1 MQAEVVPLRFPSLPE
16 KCKVK
21 QQPANLPYNL
31 LIITF
36 LLEAEKLQLLFIYH
50 PALITLIILCT
61 LFTKCYLLC
70 SAVAY
75 VADVIESMG
84 SDLFSP

>member
-21 QQPANLPYNL
+21 QQPADLPYNL

-36 LLEAEKLQLLFIYH
+36 SLEAEKLQLLFFLSSSFNNSNYSVYTIH
-50 PALITLIILCT
+50 QV
-61 LFTKCYLLC
+61 LFVMQCCCICGRCY
-70 SAVAY
+70 
-75 VADVIESMG
+75 
-84 SDLFSP
+84 